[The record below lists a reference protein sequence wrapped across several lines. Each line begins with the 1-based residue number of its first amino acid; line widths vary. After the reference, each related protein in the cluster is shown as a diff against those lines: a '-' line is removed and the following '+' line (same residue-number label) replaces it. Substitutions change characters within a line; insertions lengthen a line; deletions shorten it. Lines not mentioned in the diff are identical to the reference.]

1 MIFLQLLEVCY
12 PLCYQRSRQVCV
24 EFCYLAITEASHC
37 STMRLDGS
45 ANSTRYILPTN
56 KSAKVRS
63 DEGFGILRMLMMCN
77 NRDVT
82 AIAQTRFRSFNK
94 RGFGAGSST
103 VGLMMTA
110 CHVPSLSCAELLHH
124 RIALSRCLLPAETP
138 QRQIERGLSDQ
149 MNPAKVLRD
158 SGIVVLGDV
167 DPALIQRVRT
177 YSESPNTKQSRY
189 QRQTELEWNGDCDA
203 VFEFFETVSGRE
215 PARDRS
221 LF

>member
-1 MIFLQLLEVCY
+1 
-12 PLCYQRSRQVCV
+12 
-24 EFCYLAITEASHC
+24 
-37 STMRLDGS
+37 
-45 ANSTRYILPTN
+45 
-56 KSAKVRS
+56 
-63 DEGFGILRMLMMCN
+63 
-77 NRDVT
+77 
-82 AIAQTRFRSFNK
+82 
-94 RGFGAGSST
+94 
-103 VGLMMTA
+103 
-110 CHVPSLSCAELLHH
+110 
-124 RIALSRCLLPAETP
+124 
-138 QRQIERGLSDQ
+138 

>member
-1 MIFLQLLEVCY
+1 MD
-12 PLCYQRSRQVCV
+12 RR
-24 EFCYLAITEASHC
+24 
-37 STMRLDGS
+37 
-45 ANSTRYILPTN
+45 TRYILPTN

-63 DEGFGILRMLMMCN
+63 DESFKTLRMLMMCN

-82 AIAQTRFRSFNK
+82 PIARTRFRSFNK
-94 RGFGAGSST
+94 SGFGAGSST

-110 CHVPSLSCAELLHH
+110 CHVPSLSCAELPHP
-124 RIALSRCLLPAETP
+124 RIALSRCLLPAETTP
-138 QRQIERGLSDQ
+138 RLIERGLSDQ
-149 MNPAKVLRD
+149 MDPAKVLRD

-189 QRQTELEWNGDCDA
+189 QRQTQLEWNGDCDA
-203 VFEFFETVSGRE
+203 VFEYFETVSGRG